1 MISVSD
7 PRPPSSPLLKVMWG
21 NAFLLSV
28 LYLLAGIVVESVRR
42 RYHTPFFERLSM
54 ALDSLPAR
62 ALELVHAMEP
72 LRAAYFSGRITDL
85 GVRAVFGVATVAV
98 IFLLALVVGAIM
110 AVLRLA
116 LVRATR
122 GGPPPPQR

>member
-1 MISVSD
+1 
-7 PRPPSSPLLKVMWG
+7 MWG

-28 LYLLAGIVVESVRR
+28 LYLLAGIVVEVIRR
-42 RYHTPFFERLSM
+42 WYPAPFVERLSM

-62 ALELVHAMEP
+62 GLELVHAMAP

-85 GVRAVFGVATVAV
+85 GVRVVFGVVTVAV

-110 AVLRLA
+110 GALRWA
-116 LVRATR
+116 LLRASR
-122 GGPPPPQR
+122 EGKGPPPGNG

>member
-1 MISVSD
+1 MSD

-42 RYHTPFFERLSM
+42 RYHAPFFERLSM

-62 ALELVHAMEP
+62 ALELVHAMGP
-72 LRAAYFSGRITDL
+72 LREAYFSGRITDL
-85 GVRAVFGVATVAV
+85 GVRAVFGVVTVAV

-110 AVLRLA
+110 AVLRFA
-116 LVRATR
+116 LLRATR
-122 GGPPPPQR
+122 GGGSPPPPGNG

>member
-1 MISVSD
+1 
-7 PRPPSSPLLKVMWG
+7 MWG

>member
-1 MISVSD
+1 
-7 PRPPSSPLLKVMWG
+7 MWG

-28 LYLLAGIVVESVRR
+28 LYLLAGIVVETLRR
-42 RYHTPFFERLSM
+42 RYPKYFFDRLSM

-85 GVRAVFGVATVAV
+85 GVRVVFGVVTVAV

-110 AVLRLA
+110 AVLRWGLM
-116 LVRATR
+116 RATR
-122 GGPPPPQR
+122 GGNRPPPGEG